1 MRTFPWTI
9 LAAIL
14 AIAFLFPPRNSF
26 SKRPEKE
33 DWIFLEDILK
43 EAGSRER
50 SGDPAG
56 ADAKYQEYLKE
67 CRERFRNR
75 PDDESRWLDYMKGL
89 RVVIGF
95 HLRKGKLSEADWF
108 FREYARE
115 LEGDAQ
121 AAGMYAML
129 VLDSTEAAETL
140 ARNGKT
146 EEAELTYLFLIDKV
160 GFSMGH
166 THYLVGDT
174 YRKLAGLYVRM
185 NRPESAK
192 ECAEKAAGCERAPG
206 SGI

>member
-1 MRTFPWTI
+1 MERFLGTVVVTF
-9 LAAIL
+9 L
-14 AIAFLFPPRNSF
+14 AITLAFPQNAI
-26 SKRPEKE
+26 SKRPQKD

-43 EAGSRER
+43 EAGIRER
-50 SGDPAG
+50 SGDLAG
-56 ADAKYQEYLKE
+56 ADAKYQEYLRE

-75 PDDESRWLDYMKGL
+75 PDDESRWMDYMKGV
-89 RVVIGF
+89 RVSIGF
-95 HLRKGKLSEADWF
+95 HLRHGKLSEADWF

-115 LEGDAQ
+115 LEGDPE

-129 VLDSTEAAETL
+129 VLDSTETAETL
-140 ARNGKT
+140 ARTGKM

-160 GFSMGH
+160 GFSLGH

-185 NRPESAK
+185 NRPESAR
-192 ECAEKAAGCERAPG
+192 ECAEKASGCERGPG